1 MAMEPIHR
9 AHQPLP
15 GDSDGS
21 RRDPE
26 PAAAASHRSQPPAWL
41 RDLAGAWIFYSVLP
55 AWPGLT
61 PRFLRIARF
70 APWIGAVLGGL
81 QGLLWWRLQ
90 GQAPPLAQV
99 CLVLAAG
106 LWLSGGLHMDG
117 AMDTA
122 DGLAA
127 GERLLEAMADS
138 RVGASGVQAMV
149 LVLLLRSAALA
160 WLGPLAPLALVWAAV
175 WGRLAP
181 LIAMA
186 HFPYLRERGSAAFHR
201 RHWAGL
207 TVELRPGLL
216 LLLALALLTWSL
228 RGAEVLSLGRAL
240 LGLLPALLVP
250 VALGRRL
257 GGHSGDSYGACVEWS
272 ESLALLLMAALPLGA
287 MRG

>member
-1 MAMEPIHR
+1 MEPVCNASQTPPSEADR
-9 AHQPLP
+9 SGL
-15 GDSDGS
+15 
-21 RRDPE
+21 DPD
-26 PAAAASHRSQPPAWL
+26 PRGAASPRHRLPSWL

-55 AWPGLT
+55 PWPGVT

-81 QGLLWWRLQ
+81 QGLLWWQLQ
-90 GQAPPLAQV
+90 DQAPPLAQV

-149 LVLLLRSAALA
+149 LVLLLRAAALA
-160 WLGPLAPLALVWAAV
+160 WLGPLAPLGLVWAAV
-175 WGRLAP
+175 WGRMAP

-186 HFPYLRERGSAAFHR
+186 RFPYLRERGSAAFHR

-207 TVELRPGLL
+207 AVELRPALP
-216 LLLALALLTWSL
+216 LLLALGLLTWSL
-228 RGAEVLSLGRAL
+228 RGPGALGLDRAL
-240 LGLLPALLVP
+240 IGLLPALVVP
-250 VALGRRL
+250 LALGRRL

-272 ESLALLLMAALPLGA
+272 ESLALLLMAALPPAVSWG
-287 MRG
+287 